1 MTQQA
6 WQVLAGIS
14 FAMFCL
20 GVFNVTRCA
29 MWWFE
34 DYPPFGRVE
43 RIIGGVAVVYTL
55 AMAGLFVWAFVHL
68 EG

>member
-6 WQVLAGIS
+6 WQVLTGIY
-14 FAMFCL
+14 FAMLCL
-20 GVFNVTRCA
+20 GAYNTTRA
-29 MWWFE
+29 ALWYFE

-43 RIIGGVAVVYTL
+43 RVIAALSVVYTL